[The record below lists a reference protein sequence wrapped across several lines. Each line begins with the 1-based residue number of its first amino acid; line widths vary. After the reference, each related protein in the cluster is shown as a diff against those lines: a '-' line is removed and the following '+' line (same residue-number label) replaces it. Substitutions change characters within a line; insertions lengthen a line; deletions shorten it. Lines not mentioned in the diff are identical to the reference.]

1 MEVLSQVFRREILL
15 GLAAPGLEKKGSKIH
30 SLYRSFS
37 PLLQSYFSVDP
48 LASLQFLF
56 CCFRFTSTLRTLADG
71 FLIYPRKD
79 WAGKFETAIGFVGYI
94 WFCVLWFLSLLV
106 GIFRVCLGLWSLPT
120 SPRHVH
126 SQCKPCYCL
135 RCSQSIE

>member
-30 SLYRSFS
+30 SLYRLFS

-79 WAGKFETAIGFVGYI
+79 WAGKFETAMALWAIFGSVYFGF
-94 WFCVLWFLSLLV
+94 CHFL
-106 GIFRVCLGLWSLPT
+106 
-120 SPRHVH
+120 
-126 SQCKPCYCL
+126 
-135 RCSQSIE
+135 